1 MKLRFQRKLSNFL
14 DFLDFLESKVSKEAK
29 HQIEDAFVRK
39 ARWRIYISNSL
50 RQTRHRA
57 WVEELVDQGTNW
69 LIDGLI
75 DGLID

>member
-1 MKLRFQRKLSNFL
+1 MESVMGFSVQTKQSTGFFLVIL
-14 DFLDFLESKVSKEAK
+14 DFSRNSISPLIL
-29 HQIEDAFVRK
+29 
-39 ARWRIYISNSL
+39 SNSL